1 MTFVHTC
8 TIIYRL
14 VDKLSNNML
23 RQWLKYYARGI
34 LTIKKLMNILKQNFD
49 GICQKAIL
57 RRSCT
62 FHIPILTEIY
72 YLAYFYRVPFFLA
85 RLAQSASIMVT
96 YLIQD
101 ERMLILKTI
110 RRLDIENFR
119 VGRAWSMFLFPSSWF
134 PIRIRNKKPVP
145 YSLYMYFIQTSF
157 HFSIFVSI
165 SVHTCPPPP
174 IHGEIYY
181 FCQNCLSL
189 RSSVWLTFTFSPP
202 STANSLDL
210 DETPSNSAIHPDPSC
225 VTLRPHFNRLRSCCK
240 QLGSHMQTVWIWM
253 RRRVARP
260 LTQIQ
265 AVWHSGHFL
274 TDFGRVSNSLDLD
287 QTTFSP
293 TSDDIKALW
302 NWSRKEV

>member
-1 MTFVHTC
+1 MQKWHLY
-8 TIIYRL
+8 IPAQLYRL

-85 RLAQSASIMVT
+85 RLAQSASILVT

-157 HFSIFVSI
+157 
-165 SVHTCPPPP
+165 
-174 IHGEIYY
+174 
-181 FCQNCLSL
+181 
-189 RSSVWLTFTFSPP
+189 
-202 STANSLDL
+202 
-210 DETPSNSAIHPDPSC
+210 
-225 VTLRPHFNRLRSCCK
+225 
-240 QLGSHMQTVWIWM
+240 
-253 RRRVARP
+253 
-260 LTQIQ
+260 Q

-287 QTTFSP
+287 QTTYSP